1 MKASKRWLA
10 LALATLAVVGAS
22 SSAQAANLIAIITP
36 SHDNPFFKAEAD
48 TANARAKALGYD
60 TIVLVHDDD
69 ANKQSNLVDTAIAR
83 GAKAIILDNA
93 GSEASIAAVKKAKT
107 AGIPS
112 FLIDREINATGIAVS
127 QIVSNNYQ
135 GAQLGGRAF
144 VKALGEKGNYVELVG
159 READINAGIRSKGY
173 HDVIDQ
179 FSNMKMVERQSANWS
194 QTEAYRVMETI
205 LQSHPDI
212 KGVIAGNDTMAMGAS
227 AALKAAKRSD
237 VIVVGFDGS
246 NDVRDAIM
254 RNDIRATVLQPAAQA
269 ATEAVDQADKYMK
282 TGATGKP
289 EKQLINCS
297 LITKTNAGK
306 LDMFALR

>member
-22 SSAQAANLIAIITP
+22 SSVQAANLIAIITP

-48 TANARAKALGYD
+48 TANARAKTLGYD

-93 GSEASIAAVKKAKT
+93 GSEASIAAVKKAKA

-179 FSNMKMVERQSANWS
+179 FSNMKLVERQSANWS
-194 QTEAYRVMETI
+194 QTEAYRVMETV